1 MDVLTLR
8 RKNAWRLFLR
18 LLMSIAIVPLP
29 AQTGSEFEVKA
40 AFLYKFASFVEW
52 PHDSPNLPVAICIVG
67 HDPFGGALD
76 RVVKGKT
83 VNGREFAIH
92 RLKSGDGVGECHI
105 LFISGS
111 ERKRLRMALDRL
123 QGVPVLTVG
132 DMPEFCENGG
142 AINFEVTDNRVQL
155 EINPTA
161 AERAGLQ
168 VSSRLLSLARIV
180 REAPMGSR

>member
-1 MDVLTLR
+1 MDVLTPR
-8 RKNAWRLFLR
+8 RKNACCWSLFLW
-18 LLMSIAIVPLP
+18 IAVPLW

-52 PHDSPNLPVAICIVG
+52 PHDARNLPVFICVAG
-67 HDPFGGALD
+67 QDPFGGALD

-83 VNGREFAIH
+83 INGREFVIR
-92 RLKSGDGVGECHI
+92 RLKSGDAVGECHI

-111 ERKRLRMALDRL
+111 ERKRLRMALDRV
-123 QGVPVLTVG
+123 QSAPVLTVG

-142 AINFEVTDNRVQL
+142 AINFGVSDNRVQL
-155 EINPTA
+155 EINPGAT
-161 AERAGLQ
+161 ERAGLQ
-168 VSSRLLSLARIV
+168 VSSRLLSLAKIV